1 MDNNN
6 MMNNGFDP
14 NQQPFD
20 PNQNPNSNPNP
31 QPFDP
36 GQQPYAQ
43 NYNQPYTQG
52 YDQPYQQGYDQT
64 YQQGYGQPGYGQPM
78 MDNNIYAQ
86 PGEGNGNTKAII
98 SLVLGIISILV
109 CCCYGVV
116 SIILGIAAIVLAV
129 LAKKDNMGK
138 MPGMALGGLICGII
152 GLLLGLTFLV
162 FMGIGIAGGALDE
175 YYYY

>member
-1 MDNNN
+1 
-6 MMNNGFDP
+6 MNNGFDP

-20 PNQNPNSNPNP
+20 PNQNPGQ

-36 GQQPYAQ
+36 NQNPNQQPYAQ

-64 YQQGYGQPGYGQPM
+64 YQQGYGQPGYGQPGYGQPM

-86 PGEGNGNTKAII
+86 PGEGNGDTKAII

-116 SIILGIAAIVLAV
+116 SVILGIAAIVLAV

-152 GLLLGLTFLV
+152 GLLLGLTVLV
-162 FMGIGIAGGALDE
+162 FWIIGIAGGALDG